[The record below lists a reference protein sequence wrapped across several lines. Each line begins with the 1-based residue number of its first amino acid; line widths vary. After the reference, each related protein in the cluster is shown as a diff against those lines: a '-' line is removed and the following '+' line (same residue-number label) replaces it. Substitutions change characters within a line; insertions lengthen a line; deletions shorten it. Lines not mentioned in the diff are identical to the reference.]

1 MTTLKKIIDVSE
13 WQGRLSNSTWDEI
26 KKNCD
31 GVIMRFGYRGYGTGA
46 LRLDAQVLNNLNNCK
61 LREIPYGFYFFTQA
75 MNASEAI
82 EEVELI
88 CKNIDI
94 TQAELGIWC
103 DSEMSNNGSG
113 RGDTLTREQRTIANA
128 AFIKEVNNRG
138 GHGGLYCGYYWLH
151 DNLQAEVFETTPFWC
166 ACYLSSCLYKGDN
179 LYLWQFSSQNAFCIS
194 GFNSSLDCSYMYKG
208 FGAVPS
214 APAKKSITEIA
225 REVWE
230 GKWGN
235 GQDRIQRLTNAG
247 YNYAQVQ
254 ARVEELK
261 SEYQERY
268 YIVKKGD
275 TLSAIARRYKTTVS
289 DLVRINNIKNPNLIY
304 PGQKIKLTR

>member
-1 MTTLKKIIDVSE
+1 MKKIIDVSE
-13 WQGRLSNSTWDEI
+13 WQDRLSNSTWDEI

-128 AFIKEVNNRG
+128 AFIKEVNELFKTDIKVDYSKAWEHLKNDIV
-138 GHGGLYCGYYWLH
+138 L
-151 DNLQAEVFETTPFWC
+151 NNEEVASNDTSEDVETASDSEQDIDP
-166 ACYLSSCLYKGDN
+166 
-179 LYLWQFSSQNAFCIS
+179 
-194 GFNSSLDCSYMYKG
+194 
-208 FGAVPS
+208 
-214 APAKKSITEIA
+214 
-225 REVWE
+225 
-230 GKWGN
+230 GN
-235 GQDRIQRLTNAG
+235 ED
-247 YNYAQVQ
+247 
-254 ARVEELK
+254 
-261 SEYQERY
+261 
-268 YIVKKGD
+268 
-275 TLSAIARRYKTTVS
+275 
-289 DLVRINNIKNPNLIY
+289 
-304 PGQKIKLTR
+304 